1 MGTNLLNALIFITQ
15 TIGGLYLMFVLM
27 RLLMQI
33 SRVDYYNPISQG
45 IIKLTDPLCAPIRKF
60 LPFLWR
66 IDTATLI
73 LAIFLQL
80 IIICVVMKINGGL
93 VFDVRYFAWALLGLA
108 ALTCDIYFFALL
120 ISVIV
125 SWLAPH
131 STHPAILLISE
142 LINPICEPARKLLPP
157 LGGLDFSIIL
167 VFMAI
172 TLIDEFLLIKPLAM
186 SLGIPRG
193 LILGL

>member
-15 TIGGLYLMFVLM
+15 TLIGLYLMFVLV

-45 IIKLTDPLCAPIRKF
+45 IIKITNPLCSPMRRF
-60 LPFLWR
+60 LPTLGR
-66 IDTATLI
+66 IDTATLF

-80 IIICVVMKINGGL
+80 IIICLVMGLSGGL
-93 VFDVRYFAWALLGLA
+93 IFDVLYLPWALVGLA
-108 ALTCDIYFFALL
+108 AAVCDIYFFALL
-120 ISVIV
+120 ISVAV
-125 SWLAPH
+125 SWLAPQ
-131 STHPAILLISE
+131 SNHPAIILVNQ
-142 LINPICEPARKLLPP
+142 LINPICEPARKLVPP
-157 LGGLDFSIIL
+157 MGGLDFSIIV

-172 TLIDEFLLIKPLAM
+172 YIIENFFLIKPLAS

>member
-1 MGTNLLNALIFITQ
+1 MGSNLLNALIFITQ
-15 TIGGLYLMFVLM
+15 TIVGLYLMFVLI

-45 IIKLTDPLCAPIRKF
+45 IVKITDPFCAPMRRF
-60 LPFLWR
+60 FPTLGR

-73 LAIFLQL
+73 LAILLQL
-80 IIICVVMKINGGL
+80 IIISVVMNLSGGSA
-93 VFDVRYFAWALLGLA
+93 FDVRYFAWALVGLA
-108 ALTCDIYFFALL
+108 SQACDIYFFALL

-131 STHPAILLISE
+131 SNHPAILLVNE
-142 LINPICEPARKLLPP
+142 LINPITKPARKLLPP

-172 TLIDEFLLIKPLAM
+172 TLIDEYLLIKPLAM

-193 LILGL
+193 LVLGL

>member
-1 MGTNLLNALIFITQ
+1 
-15 TIGGLYLMFVLM
+15 MFVLL
-27 RLLMQI
+27 RFLMQI

-45 IIKLTDPLCAPIRKF
+45 IVKITDPLCAPMRRL
-60 LPFLWR
+60 LPTLGR

-80 IIICVVMKINGGL
+80 IIICVVMKISGGL

-108 ALTCDIYFFALL
+108 ALVDIYFFALL

-125 SWLAPH
+125 SWIAPH

-172 TLIDEFLLIKPLAM
+172 TLVDEFL
-186 SLGIPRG
+186 
-193 LILGL
+193 

>member
-1 MGTNLLNALIFITQ
+1 MGSNLLNAVIFITQ
-15 TIGGLYLMFVLM
+15 TIVGLYLMFVLL
-27 RLLMQI
+27 RFLMQI

-45 IIKLTDPLCAPIRKF
+45 IVKLTDPLCAPMRRL
-60 LPFLWR
+60 LPTLGR
-66 IDTATLI
+66 IDTATFI

-80 IIICVVMKINGGL
+80 IIICVVMKISGGL
-93 VFDVRYFAWALLGLA
+93 IFDVRYFAWALLGRGALA
-108 ALTCDIYFFALL
+108 CDIYFFALL

-125 SWLAPH
+125 SWIAPH

-142 LINPICEPARKLLPP
+142 LIDPICEPARKLLPP

-172 TLIDEFLLIKPLAM
+172 TLIDEFLIIKPLAM

>member
-1 MGTNLLNALIFITQ
+1 MGSNLLNAVIFITQ
-15 TIGGLYLMFVLM
+15 TIVGLYLMFVLL
-27 RLLMQI
+27 RFLMQI
-33 SRVDYYNPISQG
+33 SRVDYYNPISHG
-45 IIKLTDPLCAPIRKF
+45 IVKITDPLCAPMRRLF
-60 LPFLWR
+60 PALGR

-80 IIICVVMKINGGL
+80 IIICVVMKISGGL
-93 VFDVRYFAWALLGLA
+93 IFDVRYFAWALLGLG
-108 ALTCDIYFFALL
+108 ALACDIYFFALL

-125 SWLAPH
+125 SWIAPH

-142 LINPICEPARKLLPP
+142 LIDPICEPARKLLPP

-172 TLIDEFLLIKPLAM
+172 TLIDDFLLIKPLAM

>member
-1 MGTNLLNALIFITQ
+1 MGSNLLNAVIFITQ
-15 TIGGLYLMFVLM
+15 TIVGLYLMFVLL
-27 RLLMQI
+27 RFLMQI

-45 IIKLTDPLCAPIRKF
+45 IVKLTDPLCAPMRRL
-60 LPFLWR
+60 LPTLGR

-80 IIICVVMKINGGL
+80 IIICVVMKISGGL

-186 SLGIPRG
+186 SLGIPQG

>member
-1 MGTNLLNALIFITQ
+1 MGSNLLNAVIFITQ
-15 TIGGLYLMFVLM
+15 TMVGLYLMFVLL
-27 RLLMQI
+27 RFLMQI
-33 SRVDYYNPISQG
+33 AKVDYYNPISQG
-45 IIKLTDPLCAPIRKF
+45 IVKITDPLCAPMRRLF
-60 LPFLWR
+60 PALGR

-80 IIICVVMKINGGL
+80 IIICVVMKISGGL

-142 LINPICEPARKLLPP
+142 LIDPICEPARKLLPP

-172 TLIDEFLLIKPLAM
+172 TLIDEFLIIKPLAM

>member
-1 MGTNLLNALIFITQ
+1 MGSNLLNALIFVTQ
-15 TIGGLYLMFVLM
+15 TIVGLYLMFVLL
-27 RLLMQI
+27 RFLMQI

-45 IIKLTDPLCAPIRKF
+45 IVKITDPLCAPMRRLF
-60 LPFLWR
+60 PALGR

-80 IIICVVMKINGGL
+80 IIICVVMKISGGL
-93 VFDVRYFAWALLGLA
+93 IFDVRYFAWALLGLG
-108 ALTCDIYFFALL
+108 ALACDIYFFALL

-125 SWLAPH
+125 SWIAPH

-142 LINPICEPARKLLPP
+142 LIDPICEPGRKLRPP

-172 TLIDEFLLIKPLAM
+172 TLIDEYLIIKPLAM

>member
-45 IIKLTDPLCAPIRKF
+45 IIKLTDPLCAPIRRF

-66 IDTATLI
+66 IDTATLL
-73 LAIFLQL
+73 LAIILQL
-80 IIICVVMKINGGL
+80 IIICLVMKLSGGL
-93 VFDVRYFAWALLGLA
+93 VFDLIYVAWALVGLS
-108 ALTCDIYFFALL
+108 ALACDIYFFALL
-120 ISVIV
+120 ISVVV

-131 STHPAILLISE
+131 SNHPAIVLINE
-142 LINPICEPARKLLPP
+142 LTNPICEPARKIIPP
-157 LGGLDFSIIL
+157 LGGLDFSIII

-172 TLIDEFLLIKPLAM
+172 TLIDQYLLIKPLAV